1 MVRPA
6 EAEVKRMDR
15 LKKIGVFL
23 ALLAILG
30 GGAVLLFW
38 DLGAECRSILT
49 SGVGEG
55 NYLLTASDAE
65 NIFIVLATNLLPPVL
80 ASLRECG
87 IVPGR
92 EIQIVSHCNTPAT
105 KPLASGINY
114 VAFNAKSILLHSID
128 RLRQPRPEAEGVEF
142 IPPEYVTFGTP
153 AWN

>member
-1 MVRPA
+1 MICRPEWVHGIHHLPEGVWEASRLIRLLCAPAQPVRP
-6 EAEVKRMDR
+6 DG
-15 LKKIGVFL
+15 L
-23 ALLAILG
+23 
-30 GGAVLLFW
+30 
-38 DLGAECRSILT
+38 
-49 SGVGEG
+49 
-55 NYLLTASDAE
+55 
-65 NIFIVLATNLLPPVL
+65 IVLNENLLPPVL